1 VLIDLAATRPDRRG
15 CCGNAI
21 PPLLVESYFCHHARG
36 GLDGPPAQAGHRR
49 CGRSGSGWVG
59 DPLLRT
65 PPRRA
70 WFDDYYDV
78 RGPRATQLRTQ
89 PDTAVR
95 ELAEDTLTEI
105 DIFRRCDGD
114 YGYVFFALR
123 RV

>member
-1 VLIDLAATRPDRRG
+1 MTPPEHQCWRVPGREIVRDR
-15 CCGNAI
+15 
-21 PPLLVESYFCHHARG
+21 VEPRHVPEAGSMAHQHK
-36 GLDGPPAQAGHRR
+36 AGHRACR
-49 CGRSGSGWVG
+49 RSGSGWVG